1 MLVTV
6 YNSNLKKK
14 TVLNEIVDY
23 RYKRW
28 FYNIGD
34 FEMTVL
40 ETDPGEPYKVVPSDI
55 LYVYDE
61 ESGDDSLYVTAV
73 SVEKG
78 YIKISGQDLKIILN
92 WRITLFPTKELE
104 AGTYGYDVRQ
114 GYTSNIIKGYIDY
127 NLCEANDPYRRID
140 NCYCASEGD
149 IGLLDDSYMS
159 RLQPLNEVVEALC
172 RNAGIGYK
180 VTFDTFSES
189 IIINILEGKDKRNH
203 GGFGTY
209 IGNADSVKRIRDNSS
224 EYTVAWAV
232 NGTGVNDATVTAVNL
247 DDTISSGILRK
258 ETVATVNCETDMV
271 KQYTKHAVGTH
282 KETEEIDASI
292 NAKEMLYD
300 VGDIV
305 IVCDDL
311 NGYYEMKI
319 IAVEK
324 EYSRN
329 KMRRKLHF
337 VDYQVPQPRAKT
349 LNKLA
354 TSTSTNKK
362 DAIDQK
368 LDGGGSGG
376 AGGESVTIENAVV
389 IQESDA
395 KYLLHEYTEVKYLD
409 GNRIGYAGVSNQI
422 IAQEHITK
430 KSDTVPIGYFAEIP
444 DLTYYTDIVF
454 KKPVFLYYNSNAYD
468 ISRIYLRFKQAT
480 TTTNQY
486 DVVFVTTDGEEKT
499 AITISG
505 HFKYSESFAA
515 LALVWNKI
523 YAPGYTT
530 TGNQSCEYGCASCT
544 ILCVSSTSNSSDANR
559 YQVEKLNSIM
569 FMNPYIQFLTEA
581 EYNAAVGFTYEPAT
595 RTEIQETVTE
605 V

>member
-14 TVLNEIVDY
+14 TILNEIVDY

-149 IGLLDDSYMS
+149 IGLPDDSYMS

-305 IVCDDL
+305 IVYDDL

-337 VDYQVPQPRAKT
+337 VDYQAPQSRTKT

-376 AGGESVTIENAVV
+376 AGGEGVVIENAVV
-389 IQESDA
+389 IHEADA
-395 KYLLHEYTEVKYLD
+395 KYLLHNYTEVKYVA
-409 GNRIGYAGVSNQI
+409 GNKIGYAGPGNQI
-422 IAQEHITK
+422 IVGGYTLIKDGTPVDPSGSAMYVE
-430 KSDTVPIGYFAEIP
+430 TVFPKGGNSPDAMVEPHGIIMIP
-444 DLTYYTDIVF
+444 G
-454 KKPVFLYYNSNAYD
+454 NAYPNYTFLGWWD
-468 ISRIYLRFKQAT
+468 NISSSMLRGENTYDLSRSGINVYWQTIYPPDANHPYGYVNVK
-480 TTTNQY
+480 
-486 DVVFVTTDGEEKT
+486 V
-499 AITISG
+499 
-505 HFKYSESFAA
+505 SFMY
-515 LALVWNKI
+515 V
-523 YAPGYTT
+523 
-530 TGNQSCEYGCASCT
+530 
-544 ILCVSSTSNSSDANR
+544 NSSRELVQSASRVKYVDFA
-559 YQVEKLNSIM
+559 S
-569 FMNPYIQFLTEA
+569 EA
-581 EYNAAVGFTYEPAT
+581 EYNAAMGLTYEPNELINV
-595 RTEIQETVTE
+595 RETITE